1 MDKNSC
7 YKMAHELNG
16 PVRQVIDQYHPHLK
30 DAKIACL
37 FRKGSWRVKDRVQQ
51 GRALVAPPVWES
63 LTGYE
68 LLLIVNEGVYLG
80 FSEEERVA
88 QLDHILSFI
97 KEPVYNKNGTLS
109 YSTRDCDIQEHSGV
123 VNRHKVCFSNIG
135 AIDEYGSR
143 QLDIKSLEKQ
153 ASDSD
158 LKGAVA
164 AEETL
169 DAQDEEEE
177 DIIVIEEHE
186 SEDELEGE
194 VIRKFEFGA

>member
-7 YKMAHELNG
+7 YKMAHELNE
-16 PVRQVIDQYHPHLK
+16 PVRQVIDKYHPHLK

-37 FRKGSWRVKDRVQQ
+37 FRKGGWRVKDRVQL
-51 GRALVAPPVWES
+51 GRAVVAPPVWES

-68 LLLIVNEGVYLG
+68 LLVIVNEGVYLG
-80 FSEEERVA
+80 LSDKDKMA

-109 YSTRDCDIQEHSGV
+109 YTLRDYDIQEHSGV
-123 VNRHKVCFSNIG
+123 VNRHKVCFSNIN

-153 ASDSD
+153 ASDGD

-164 AEETL
+164 AEEAL
-169 DAQDEEEE
+169 DVQEEEE
-177 DIIVIEEHE
+177 EIIVIEEHE

-194 VIRKFEFGA
+194 VIRKFEFGG